1 VKIAGIITEF
11 KEITT
16 KKGSKMAFMQVEDLM
31 GRIEVIAFPEFYS
44 KFQAQLQVAKES
56 PEPYVFTG
64 EFEVKEGEGKI
75 LGSDFKRL
83 EEAHGDRPVTVVIEI
98 DPNGTRVDQLRTFK
112 QHVLKN
118 RGKSPVKL
126 VFLNPEWSGK
136 LDLPQALR
144 VEGTPQFA
152 AEVNRIFGKPVAR
165 LQ

>member
-1 VKIAGIITEF
+1 MKIAGIVTEF

-16 KKGSKMAFMQVEDLM
+16 KKGSKMAFMQIEDLL
-31 GRIEVIAFPEFYS
+31 GRIEVIAFPEFY
-44 KFQAQLQVAKES
+44 ANHAATLQVAKES
-56 PEPYVFTG
+56 PEPYLFTG

-75 LGSDFKRL
+75 LGSDLKRL

-98 DPNGTRVDQLRTFK
+98 DPDRIAVDQLRSFK

-126 VFLNPEWSGK
+126 LFLSPDWSGRI
-136 LDLPQALR
+136 DLPKELR

-152 AEVNRIFGKPVAR
+152 AEVNRIFGNRVAR